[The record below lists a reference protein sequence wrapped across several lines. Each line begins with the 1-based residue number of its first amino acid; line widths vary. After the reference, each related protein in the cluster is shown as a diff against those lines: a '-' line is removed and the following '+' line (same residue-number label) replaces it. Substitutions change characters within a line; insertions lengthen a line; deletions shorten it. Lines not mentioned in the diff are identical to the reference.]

1 MDDRILEEKNEE
13 KQEDENEDEDEDQPK
28 KTDEYYMELVE
39 SYNTEPIYYE
49 PAKVPFEIAKFK
61 SSFADSDIGIDMTVI
76 GKLTKINEKIK

>member
-1 MDDRILEEKNEE
+1 
-13 KQEDENEDEDEDQPK
+13 
-28 KTDEYYMELVE
+28 MELVE